1 MLEQI
6 SNYFTIEMVYL
17 WLNIGVIPFWLML
30 IFFPNSKLGS
40 IFVSSIFPIF
50 ILAAVYIYILYK
62 FLLIDYNFLKNFN
75 LYLGINE
82 LKDLF
87 YNHEFL
93 IIFWIH
99 FLAINLFCGSWMSRD
114 ANRLLI
120 SKYIIFFP
128 LIITYFV
135 GPLGVFIYW
144 IIRIFYAKKISL
156 YD

>member
-17 WLNIGVIPFWLML
+17 WLNIAVIPFWLML
-30 IFFPNSKLGS
+30 IFLPNSKLGS
-40 IFVSSIFPIF
+40 IFVSSVFPIF
-50 ILAAVYIYILYK
+50 ILSGAYVFIIYKSFFDSYDFI
-62 FLLIDYNFLKNFN
+62 NNFN
-75 LYLGINE
+75 LYLGIDY

-87 YNHEFL
+87 SNQEFL

-114 ANRLLI
+114 GSRLFI
-120 SKYIIFFP
+120 SKYLMFFP
-128 LIITYFV
+128 LVVTYFV
-135 GPLGVFIYW
+135 GPLGIFIYW
-144 IIRIFYAKKISL
+144 IIRMFYAKKLSL